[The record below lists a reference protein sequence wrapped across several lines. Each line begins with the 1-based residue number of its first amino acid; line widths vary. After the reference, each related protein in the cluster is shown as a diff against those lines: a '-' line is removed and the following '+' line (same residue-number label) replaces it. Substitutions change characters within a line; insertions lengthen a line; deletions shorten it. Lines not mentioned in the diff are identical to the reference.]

1 MSKNLSDDRNA
12 IQALYRALKEPEHD
26 VDTMSAE
33 EVRAFLVS
41 EGFDPARLH
50 ASLAS
55 RVKQVEG
62 RLRLQRAGAEYKSV
76 ANRLA
81 KIGTRIASTVGDT
94 KEEVLRRLENLQL
107 RQPEL
112 AAAMFR
118 KFEQADEVD
127 FQALCED
134 LMRLDVLGDNSGE
147 N

>member
-1 MSKNLSDDRNA
+1 MSKNLSEDRDT
-12 IQALYRALKEPEHD
+12 IRALYRALKEPEFD
-26 VDTMSAE
+26 VDSMNAD

-41 EGFDPARLH
+41 EGFDPAKLH
-50 ASLAS
+50 AALAS
-55 RVKQVEG
+55 RVKQIEG

-76 ANRLA
+76 AHHLA
-81 KIGTRIASTVGDT
+81 KLGSRIASTVGDT
-94 KEEVLRRLENLQL
+94 KEEVLRRLENLQSQ
-107 RQPEL
+107 QPEL

-134 LMRLDVLGDNSGE
+134 LMRLDALGDSSGE